1 MKKKIVTLLIL
12 TAALAMGACGNNEKT
27 YTQSEVDKMLTT
39 SSKSDA
45 AESTTSQSAE
55 VEKKDESKKKNAVSG
70 NLYTTN
76 EEIDMF
82 ASQATID
89 EVVLV
94 DEGNIKITATDI
106 SYGYSA
112 AINLLIE
119 NNSDKDVSVIS
130 GSAGYNWNSVNGY
143 MVDAAYVNVDVPAG
157 KSSKETIN
165 LNTEELKILG
175 IKDLYE
181 IDLAFEVKDADYNV
195 LFDTEPKAIKTSIYE
210 KYDASNESFK
220 DAIRNEYIANEI
232 SYDLRYYS
240 DDVLFESNGVSII
253 TSTMAVNSDGE
264 EAVLL
269 ELSNKS
275 ENNYVV
281 QASDIAINGIIV
293 SPSGNWT
300 STALS
305 PQKNGLMT
313 ISLDSIVGSD
323 ILEKL
328 EISEIDNISIEISL
342 ADANYE
348 TIDSKEIS
356 ISFTG
361 NNSSAEI
368 TGTEVLNEN
377 GVRIIS
383 VGKTE
388 DSGDYSEDL
397 HFLFVIENNYSESV
411 MSNVDYDGN
420 SINGYVVDL
429 TAYPKTIPS
438 GGKALMDVCLF
449 DLYKDDCN
457 VNSIE
462 DVTDL
467 EVKFDIITEN
477 YDSVVESTVAI
488 SY

>member
-1 MKKKIVTLLIL
+1 MKKKISTILIL

-27 YTQSEVDKMLTT
+27 YTQSEVDKMLAA
-39 SSKSDA
+39 SSKSEA
-45 AESTTSQSAE
+45 AESITSQSTE
-55 VEKKDESKKKNAVSG
+55 VEKKDESKKENAVSG
-70 NLYTTN
+70 DLYTTN
-76 EEIDMF
+76 EEVDMF

-106 SYGYSA
+106 SYGYST

-119 NNSDKDVSVIS
+119 NNSDKDISVIS

-143 MVDAAYVNVDVPAG
+143 MVDSAYVNADVPAG

-165 LNTEELKILG
+165 LNTEELMLLG

-210 KYDASNESFK
+210 EYDASKESFK

-232 SYDLRYYS
+232 SYDLKYYS
-240 DDVLFESNGVSII
+240 DDVLFESNDVSII
-253 TSTMAVNSDGE
+253 TSTMADNSDGE

-269 ELSNKS
+269 ELSNES

-281 QASDIAINGIIV
+281 QARDIAINGIIV
-293 SPSGNWT
+293 SPSGTWT
-300 STALS
+300 STVLS

-313 ISLDSIVGSD
+313 ISLDSIVDSEM
-323 ILEKL
+323 LEKL
-328 EISEIDNISIEISL
+328 GISEIDNVSIEISL

-348 TIDSKEIS
+348 TIESKEIN

-361 NNSSAEI
+361 NDSSAEI
-368 TGTEVLNEN
+368 EGTEVFNEN

-383 VGKTE
+383 VGKME
-388 DSGDYSEDL
+388 DPGDYSEDL
-397 HFLFVIENNYSESV
+397 HFLFIIENNYSESV
-411 MSNVDYDGN
+411 ISDTDYEGN
-420 SINGYVVDL
+420 SINGYVADL
-429 TAYPKTIPS
+429 NSYSKTIPS
-438 GGKALMDVCLF
+438 GGKALMDVYMF
-449 DLYKDDCN
+449 DSHKEDCN
-457 VNSIE
+457 INSIE
-462 DVTDL
+462 DVADL
-467 EVKFDIITEN
+467 EVKFDIRTEN